1 MAKKNSQNPEI
12 VSGQALIIGASS
24 DMAQAMSRL
33 LASEGWNLVL
43 AGRNTRDLRDQC
55 SDLSIRYSIRTELL
69 TIDLMDSNLRKKLAS
84 LDGIPE
90 LAICF
95 AGIMLN
101 EDDARS
107 DAGVA
112 DRILTTNY
120 TGVVQAINPIAEA
133 MKAAGKGTI
142 AVVSSVAGDR
152 GRQSNY
158 HYGSAKAGLTAYLSG
173 LRNYLFAHG
182 VHVVTV
188 KPGFV
193 HTSMTTG
200 MPLPGPITAEPDKVA
215 QDILKAVK
223 KKKNVLYT
231 LWMWRWIMLIIRN
244 IPEFIFKRLSL

>member
-55 SDLSIRYSIRTELL
+55 SDLSIRYSIRAELL

-107 DAGVA
+107 DADVA
-112 DRILTTNY
+112 D
-120 TGVVQAINPIAEA
+120 
-133 MKAAGKGTI
+133 
-142 AVVSSVAGDR
+142 
-152 GRQSNY
+152 
-158 HYGSAKAGLTAYLSG
+158 
-173 LRNYLFAHG
+173 
-182 VHVVTV
+182 
-188 KPGFV
+188 
-193 HTSMTTG
+193 
-200 MPLPGPITAEPDKVA
+200 
-215 QDILKAVK
+215 
-223 KKKNVLYT
+223 
-231 LWMWRWIMLIIRN
+231 
-244 IPEFIFKRLSL
+244 